1 MNSDGNSAALHFRRW
16 WPRSAAVDNEA
27 YQMKSIN
34 TQSVSIPITQSSA
47 DSRPT
52 NGNLYGSGYMA
63 IIFSNMDT
71 NDQSEWDRIVND
83 LISDR
88 YMILTYD
95 YFQHM
100 DDQSRTLEDAIS
112 FVCGSGVKKIIL
124 IGASRGGVASIK
136 VAARHIN
143 NDCIAGVVA
152 FSAPIEY
159 EGTVFYRKDELSRI
173 KIPKLLINSENDDG
187 ANDTR
192 KMFEIFDDPKEL
204 LFYPGEA
211 HGTKLF
217 DKERESIL
225 EKLQD
230 FISAAFGTFD

>member
-1 MNSDGNSAALHFRRW
+1 
-16 WPRSAAVDNEA
+16 
-27 YQMKSIN
+27 MKSIN
-34 TQSVSIPITQSSA
+34 TQSVSIPITQSSPNIR
-47 DSRPT
+47 ST
-52 NGNLYGSGYMA
+52 NGNIYGSGYMA

-71 NDQSEWDRIVND
+71 NDQSEWNPIVND
-83 LISDR
+83 LLSDR

-112 FVCGSGVKKIIL
+112 FVCDSGAKKTIL

-136 VAARHIN
+136 VAARN
-143 NDCIAGVVA
+143 NNSDCIAGVVA

-159 EGTVFYRKDELSRI
+159 EGTVFYRKDELSGI
-173 KIPKLLINSENDDG
+173 KIPKLLINSEYDDG

-192 KMFEIFDDPKEL
+192 KMFEMFDDPKEL
-204 LFYPGEA
+204 LFCPGDA
-211 HGTKLF
+211 HGTELF

-230 FISAAFGTFD
+230 FIVAAFATYD

>member
-1 MNSDGNSAALHFRRW
+1 
-16 WPRSAAVDNEA
+16 
-27 YQMKSIN
+27 MKTIN
-34 TQSVSIPITQSSA
+34 TQSVSIPITQSSS
-47 DSRPT
+47 DSRST
-52 NGNLYGSGYMA
+52 HGNLYGSGHMA

-71 NDQSEWDRIVND
+71 NDQSEWDAIIND

-112 FVCGSGVKKIIL
+112 FVCDLGAKKIIL

-152 FSAPIEY
+152 FSAPIVY
-159 EGTVFYRKDELSRI
+159 EGTVFYRKDELSGI
-173 KIPKLLINSENDDG
+173 QIPKLLINSENDDG

-192 KMFEIFDDPKEL
+192 KMFRIFDDPKGL
-204 LFYPGEA
+204 QFYQGDA
-211 HGTKLF
+211 HGTELF
-217 DKERESIL
+217 DKERESII
-225 EKLQD
+225 EKLKD
-230 FISAAFGTFD
+230 FIAAAFGTCD